1 MRKIYSQSIDSHRS
15 QLTLDKLAKLLGI
28 AKSRVLEKILNS
40 IEVDDLEAFVTNKAS
55 LKTSR
60 VIKLDKATAQ
70 VIQDEIARSISLLSV
85 RVTDAANDGVRAGL
99 ISILDPEDKI

>member
-40 IEVDDLEAFVTNKAS
+40 IETDDLEAFGAKN
-55 LKTSR
+55 
-60 VIKLDKATAQ
+60 
-70 VIQDEIARSISLLSV
+70 
-85 RVTDAANDGVRAGL
+85 GVM
-99 ISILDPEDKI
+99 SILDSEDRT

>member
-55 LKTSR
+55 LKTSK
-60 VIKLDKATAQ
+60 VIMLDKATAQ
-70 VIQDEIARSISLLSV
+70 VIRDEIANSLALLSN
-85 RVTDAANDGVRAGL
+85 RVTDAASDGAKNGVM
-99 ISILDPEDKI
+99 SILDSEDRT

>member
-28 AKSRVLEKILNS
+28 AKSRVLEKILIS
-40 IEVDDLEAFVTNKAS
+40 IEADDLLAIVTHKVS

-60 VIKLDKATAQ
+60 IIKLDRATAQ
-70 VIQDEIARSISLLSV
+70 VIQDEIANSLTLLSN
-85 RVTDAANDGVRAGL
+85 RVTNAASDGAKNGVM
-99 ISILDPEDKI
+99 SILDAE

>member
-40 IEVDDLEAFVTNKAS
+40 IETDDLEAFVTNKAS

-70 VIQDEIARSISLLSV
+70 VIQDEIANSLALLSN
-85 RVTDAANDGVRAGL
+85 RVTDAASDGAKNGVM
-99 ISILDPEDKI
+99 SILDSEDRT

>member
-60 VIKLDKATAQ
+60 VIKLDKTTAQ
-70 VIQDEIARSISLLSV
+70 VIQDEIANSLALLSN
-85 RVTDAANDGVRAGL
+85 RVTDAASDGAKNGVM
-99 ISILDPEDKI
+99 SILDSEDRT